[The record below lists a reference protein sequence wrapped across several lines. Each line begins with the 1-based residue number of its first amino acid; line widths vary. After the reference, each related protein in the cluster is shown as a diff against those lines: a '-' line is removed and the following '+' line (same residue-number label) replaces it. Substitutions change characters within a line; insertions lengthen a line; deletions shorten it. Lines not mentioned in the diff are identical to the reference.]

1 MVIKILGGKK
11 ASIRYQLKNPTARIL
26 HGDPAVTQ
34 RLIDG
39 SNFSQKYCGIVL
51 SFEENITAEMESAI
65 LDDFRLLLRGGLEED
80 ALDILAVG
88 HADKIHPTTKA
99 MRPDYHITAV
109 ETDLRT
115 GRHVTIYHHR
125 RDHDLFYAWERM
137 INIKYGLSRPD
148 DPARQRTIQI
158 ARKLGQS
165 RKQLLTAIDAAVCGE
180 FKAGRIQDRA
190 DVICY
195 LEQAGFSV
203 PRQGENYLTI
213 ADKDGN
219 RTRLKGLFYERSFD
233 HQRLETGTAGTG
245 AGSPDELREAQN
257 RVAELFARRVAAFQ
271 KLYRRNRV
279 ALPEAHAIGRDGDGL
294 GGVSGVSLDAG
305 GDMENGARG
314 ITPSAVAHGN
324 CAEPGQTGAVAG
336 GTVHP
341 QGPAVQSPRQNLYRT
356 QRNRVNHEKQRTGI
370 DPIIIAHLGSLGA
383 RSRTAAAATTAII
396 RAAAAAMGTA
406 GGDLDQAG
414 AGLAAAVADVVGVIA
429 AVDRAVGF
437 CRCPLQ
443 FLAQIL
449 IHEIRQRR
457 ISQRPV
463 RPQLPQHKL
472 PLPSLS

>member
-457 ISQRPV
+457 ISRPSV
-463 RPQLPQHKL
+463 RPPPPQHKL

>member
-1 MVIKILGGKK
+1 MVIKLLGGKK
-11 ASIRYQLKNPTARIL
+11 ASIKYQLKNPTARIL
-26 HGDPAVTQ
+26 HGDPTVTQ
-34 RLIDG
+34 RLIDA
-39 SNFSQKYCGIVL
+39 SHFSQKYCGIVL
-51 SFEENITAEMESAI
+51 SFEENITAETESAI
-65 LDDFRLLLRGGLEED
+65 LDDFRLMLRGGLEED

-99 MRPDYHITAV
+99 TRPDYHITAV

-115 GRHVTIYHHR
+115 GRKITIYHHR

-137 INIKYGLSRPD
+137 INIKYGFSRPD
-148 DPARQRTIQI
+148 DPARRRTIQI
-158 ARKLGQS
+158 AKKLGQS
-165 RKQLLTAIDAAVCGE
+165 RKELLAAIDAALCGE
-180 FKAGRIQDRA
+180 VKAGRIQDRA
-190 DVICY
+190 DVICF

-245 AGSPDELREAQN
+245 TGGPDELREAEN

-279 ALPEAHAIGRDGDGL
+279 ALPEAHALGRDGDGL
-294 GGVSGVSLDAG
+294 GDASGVSFDAG

-314 ITPSAVAHGN
+314 ITPSAVADPN
-324 CAEPGQTGAVAG
+324 CAKPGQAGAVAG
-336 GTVHP
+336 GPIHP
-341 QGPAVQSPRQNLYRT
+341 QRPSVQSQRQNIYRT
-356 QRNRVNHEKQRTGI
+356 RRNRVNHEKQLTGI
-370 DPIIIAHLGSLGA
+370 DPVIIAHLGSLGA

-396 RAAAAAMGTA
+396 RAATAAVGTKA
-406 GGDLDQAG
+406 GDLDRAG
-414 AGLAAAVADVVGVIA
+414 AGLAEAVADVVGVIA
-429 AVDRAVGF
+429 AVDRAIGF

-457 ISQRPV
+457 ISRHHAC
-463 RPQLPQHKL
+463 PQLPQHKL

>member
-1 MVIKILGGKK
+1 MVIKLLGGKK
-11 ASIRYQLKNPTARIL
+11 ASIAYQLKNPTARIL

-51 SFEENITAEMESAI
+51 SFEENITAETESAI

-115 GRHVTIYHHR
+115 GRKITIYHHR

-148 DPARQRTIQI
+148 DPARRRTIQI
-158 ARKLGQS
+158 AKKLGQS
-165 RKQLLTAIDAAVCGE
+165 RKQLLATVDAAVCGE
-180 FKAGRIQDRA
+180 VKAGRIQDRA
-190 DVICY
+190 DVIRF

-213 ADKDGN
+213 ADKNGN

-245 AGSPDELREAQN
+245 AGSPDELREAEN
-257 RVAELFARRVAAFQ
+257 RVAKLFARRVAAFQ

-279 ALPEAHAIGRDGDGL
+279 AMPEAHAVGRDGDGL
-294 GGVSGVSLDAG
+294 GDAS
-305 GDMENGARG
+305 GDMANGARG
-314 ITPSAVAHGN
+314 ITPSAVADRN
-324 CAEPGQTGAVAG
+324 CAEPGQAGAVEG

-341 QGPAVQSPRQNLYRT
+341 KRPAVQSPRQNLYRT
-356 QRNRVNHEKQRTGI
+356 RRNRVTHEKQRTGI
-370 DPIIIAHLGSLGA
+370 DPVIIAHLGSLGA

-406 GGDLDQAG
+406 GGDLDRAG

-457 ISQRPV
+457 ISRPPV
-463 RPQLPQHKL
+463 RPQLPQHKP
-472 PLPSLS
+472 PLPSL

>member
-39 SNFSQKYCGIVL
+39 SHFSQKYCGIVL
-51 SFEENITAEMESAI
+51 SFEENIAAETESAI
-65 LDDFRLLLRGGLEED
+65 LDNFRHLLRGGLEED
-80 ALDILAVG
+80 ALDVLAVG

-148 DPARQRTIQI
+148 DPARRRTIQI
-158 ARKLGQS
+158 AKKLGPS
-165 RKQLLTAIDAAVCGE
+165 RKELLATVDAAVCGE
-180 FKAGRIQDRA
+180 VKAGRIQDRA
-190 DVICY
+190 DVIRF

-203 PRQGENYLTI
+203 PRQGDNYLTI

-245 AGSPDELREAQN
+245 TGSPDELREAEN
-257 RVAELFARRVAAFQ
+257 RVAKLFARRVAAFQ

-279 ALPEAHAIGRDGDGL
+279 AMPEVHAVGRDGDGL
-294 GGVSGVSLDAG
+294 DDASGVSLDAG

-314 ITPSAVAHGN
+314 ITPSAIADRNG
-324 CAEPGQTGAVAG
+324 AEPGQAGAVAG
-336 GTVHP
+336 GPIHP

-356 QRNRVNHEKQRTGI
+356 RRTRVTHEKQRTGI

-396 RAAAAAMGTA
+396 RAATAAVGTKA
-406 GGDLDQAG
+406 GDLDRAG

-463 RPQLPQHKL
+463 RPQLPRHKL